1 MATDRLSLL
10 LRLAAIGILVV
21 NGIACVPERDGE
33 AIQAMVREAED
44 LAHFEAFVPAMAKLE
59 TALRAA
65 ERLADP
71 RLTAL
76 CLDHIGSV
84 LDFEGQ
90 TADGAKQHQRAL
102 RLATKIGDRSLAAS
116 IRASIGLA
124 HWRQSEYD
132 AALGALHEA
141 LAVQDE
147 LGDDTGRA
155 RTLDFIGRVHFKRAK
170 YTEAKEFYR
179 RAVAILDTG
188 GDRRWLGI
196 TLEDLGDLA
205 LEQGFYTDALDTYE
219 QALVARR
226 EVGDRAGEAYGL
238 YLIGRAYLRQGAYRE
253 ALVWFERVLDL
264 SRPAG
269 DRAVQAL
276 ALYHMGIAHGR
287 LADPIEALE
296 LYSKALTLKE
306 ELGDRRQQAWI
317 LLRMG
322 DVHVDQRDFPLAL
335 ERYGRAIRIWEE
347 IRDPRGV
354 ATGLEQAASAEFKLG
369 RYEESLEL
377 FRRATEILATS
388 QPAFLASALAEMGE
402 AYAAAGDE
410 ARALEHGRRAAE
422 LARRGRNDEVRW
434 ATARSLGWIERR
446 LGHREDALIS
456 YRESIAI
463 IETLRGRLV
472 ASGEVR
478 AGFLEGKQA
487 VYAETVELLIELGR
501 FEEALEVA
509 ERSRARAFLDLLSGR
524 DLVTK
529 PADQATLARIASL
542 QEALRRE
549 AGLALSA
556 GPAALGDRDRG
567 DKLRSE
573 LTALSA
579 ARPELASLVTTPALT
594 LRQTRREA
602 RRGGTILE
610 YFSAN
615 DRLFI
620 WVLAPD
626 GSIRAASSQISRREL
641 SELVAAVRGSL
652 RADAP
657 SRDGVDERRGP
668 ESPRGAGSDPRP
680 LLRRLHRVLIEPVSH
695 LLPRDRDR
703 LITIVPH
710 GPLFLISFAALVD
723 GKGQY
728 FVERHTLAY
737 SPSISVLRYTGRN
750 RDRVV
755 DSATPQLLVV
765 GNPTMPKPPG
775 RGQPLAPLPGAE
787 SEARTIAG
795 LYPPARVSALTGS
808 RAGERTV
815 RELAP
820 GQTIIHLAT
829 HAVVFDDEPMSSYLA
844 LAPEVGSGSGARDP
858 LGDGLLTVAEV
869 FGLDLH
875 AELVTLSACNT
886 GLGRVSGEGVVGLS
900 RAFIYAG
907 TASVLVSLWGV
918 ADAVAT
924 KEMERFY
931 RGLIRTAGNKAAALA
946 AAQREMIALLRAGKL
961 ESPSGRA
968 LPEDPLLWAP
978 FVLVGEAR

>member
-1 MATDRLSLL
+1 MLSIATDRRSLI
-10 LRLAAIGILVV
+10 LRLAAIVILVI
-21 NGIACVPERDGE
+21 NGIAWTPERGGE
-33 AIQAMVREAED
+33 PIQALVREAED

-65 ERLADP
+65 ERLGDP
-71 RLTAL
+71 ELTAM

-90 TADGAKQHQRAL
+90 SAAGATQHQRAL
-102 RLATKIGDRSLAAS
+102 RLASAIGNRRLAAS

-124 HWRQSEYD
+124 HWRRSEYG

-141 LAVQDE
+141 LAVQEE
-147 LGDDTGRA
+147 LGDDTGSA
-155 RTLDFIGRVHFKRAK
+155 RTHDFIGRVHFKTAK
-170 YTEAKEFYR
+170 YAEAKESYR
-179 RAVAILDTG
+179 RAVEILESG

-205 LEQGFYTDALDTYE
+205 LEQGFYADALATYE
-219 QALVARR
+219 QALVALK
-226 EVGDRAGEAYGL
+226 ETGDRTSEAYGL

-253 ALVWFERVLDL
+253 ALVWFERVLDS

-276 ALYHMGIAHGR
+276 ALYHMGIAHGG

-296 LYSKALTLKE
+296 LYAAALTLKE

-322 DVHVDQRDFPLAL
+322 DVHAGQQDFPLAL

-354 ATGLEQAASAEFKLG
+354 ATGLEQAAGAEFKLG
-369 RYEESLEL
+369 RYEASLEL
-377 FRRATEILATS
+377 FRRAAEILTTS

-410 ARALEHGRRAAE
+410 VRALEHGRRAEE

-446 LGHREDALIS
+446 LGHAEDALIS
-456 YRESIAI
+456 YRESLAI

-472 ASGEVR
+472 ASGDVR

-487 VYAETVELLIELGR
+487 VYGETVELLFELGR

-524 DLVTK
+524 ELVTK
-529 PADQATLARIASL
+529 PASF
-542 QEALRRE
+542 
-549 AGLALSA
+549 
-556 GPAALGDRDRG
+556 
-567 DKLRSE
+567 
-573 LTALSA
+573 
-579 ARPELASLVTTPALT
+579 VTTPPLT
-594 LRQTRREA
+594 LQQTRHEA
-602 RRGGTILE
+602 RRSGATTLE
-610 YFSAN
+610 YFSGN
-615 DRLFI
+615 DSLFI

-626 GSIRAASSQISRREL
+626 GTIRATSSRISRSEL
-641 SELVAAVRGSL
+641 TELVATVRGSW
-652 RADAP
+652 RAD
-657 SRDGVDERRGP
+657 
-668 ESPRGAGSDPRP
+668 GADPLA
-680 LLRRLHRVLIEPVSH
+680 LLRRLHRVLIEPVSD
-695 LLPRDRDR
+695 LLPSDRDR

-710 GPLFLISFAALVD
+710 GPLFLVSFAALVEGD
-723 GKGQY
+723 GRY

-737 SPSISVLRYTGRN
+737 SPSIAVLRYTGRN
-750 RDRVV
+750 RDHVV
-755 DSATPQLLVV
+755 DAAAPRLLVV
-765 GNPTMPKPPG
+765 GNPPMPKPPDG
-775 RGQPLAPLPGAE
+775 QQPLVPLPGAE
-787 SEARTIAG
+787 SEAREIAD
-795 LYPPARVSALTGS
+795 LYPAARVSALIGALA
-808 RAGERTV
+808 RERTV

-820 GQTIIHLAT
+820 RQTIIHLAT
-829 HAVVFDDEPMSSYLA
+829 HAVVFDDEPMGSYLA
-844 LAPEVGSGSGARDP
+844 LGPEAESGSGPRDP

-875 AELVTLSACNT
+875 ADLVTLSACNT
-886 GLGRVSGEGVVGLS
+886 GLGRVNGEGVVGLS

-907 TASVLVSLWGV
+907 TASVLVSLWRV
-918 ADAVAT
+918 ADTVAT
-924 KEMERFY
+924 TLMERFY
-931 RGLIRTAGNKAAALA
+931 RELIRMGGDKAAALA
-946 AAQREMIALLRAGKL
+946 AAQRETIALLREGKL
-961 ESPSGRA
+961 KSPSGRA
-968 LPEDPLLWAP
+968 LAEDPLLWAP

>member
-1 MATDRLSLL
+1 
-10 LRLAAIGILVV
+10 VV
-21 NGIACVPERDGE
+21 RTRPESFPVGW
-33 AIQAMVREAED
+33 
-44 LAHFEAFVPAMAKLE
+44 
-59 TALRAA
+59 
-65 ERLADP
+65 
-71 RLTAL
+71 
-76 CLDHIGSV
+76 GS
-84 LDFEGQ
+84 
-90 TADGAKQHQRAL
+90 
-102 RLATKIGDRSLAAS
+102 RSP
-116 IRASIGLA
+116 G
-124 HWRQSEYD
+124 
-132 AALGALHEA
+132 
-141 LAVQDE
+141 
-147 LGDDTGRA
+147 
-155 RTLDFIGRVHFKRAK
+155 
-170 YTEAKEFYR
+170 
-179 RAVAILDTG
+179 
-188 GDRRWLGI
+188 
-196 TLEDLGDLA
+196 
-205 LEQGFYTDALDTYE
+205 
-219 QALVARR
+219 ARR
-226 EVGDRAGEAYGL
+226 LPHGHRTRQP
-238 YLIGRAYLRQGAYRE
+238 GR
-253 ALVWFERVLDL
+253 
-264 SRPAG
+264 S
-269 DRAVQAL
+269 
-276 ALYHMGIAHGR
+276 
-287 LADPIEALE
+287 PIEALE
-296 LYSKALTLKE
+296 LYAEALTLKE

-322 DVHVDQRDFPLAL
+322 DVHLDERNFPLAL
-335 ERYGRAIRIWEE
+335 QRYRRAIRIWEE

-354 ATGLEQAASAEFKLG
+354 ATGLEQAAVAEFKLG

-377 FRRATEILATS
+377 FRRAAEILAAS
-388 QPAFLASALAEMGE
+388 QPAFLASVLAEMGE
-402 AYAAAGDE
+402 AYAATGDGV
-410 ARALEHGRRAAE
+410 RALEHGRRAAE

-446 LGHREDALIS
+446 LGHRENALIS

-472 ASGEVR
+472 ASSDVR

-487 VYAETVELLIELGR
+487 VYGETVELLIELGR

-529 PADQATLARIASL
+529 PADQAALERIASL

-549 AGLALSA
+549 AILAPTA
-556 GPAALGDRDRG
+556 GPATLGDGDRG
-567 DKLRSE
+567 ETLRSE
-573 LTALSA
+573 LTALTA
-579 ARPELASLVTTPALT
+579 ARPELASLVTTPSLT
-594 LRQTRREA
+594 IRQTRREA

-615 DRLFI
+615 ERLFI

-626 GSIRAASSQISRREL
+626 GSVRAASSQISRREL
-641 SELVAAVRGSL
+641 SVLVGAVRGSL
-652 RADAP
+652 GADAL
-657 SRDGVDERRGP
+657 SRDEAAQRRA
-668 ESPRGAGSDPRP
+668 PRSSSAASDLHP
-680 LLRRLHRVLIEPVSH
+680 LLRRLHRILIKPVSH
-695 LLPRDRDR
+695 LLPRDRDD

-737 SPSISVLRYTGRN
+737 SPSISVLRHTGRN

-755 DSATPQLLVV
+755 GSASPQLLVI
-765 GNPTMPKPPG
+765 GNPVMPKPPG

-787 SEARTIAG
+787 REARTIAG
-795 LYPPARVSALTGS
+795 FYPPARVNALTGS
-808 RAGERTV
+808 RARERTV

-875 AELVTLSACNT
+875 ADLVTLSACNT
-886 GLGRVSGEGVVGLS
+886 GLGRVSGDGVVGLS

-931 RGLIRTAGNKAAALA
+931 RGLIRTAGNKAAAVA
-946 AAQREMIALLRAGKL
+946 AAQREMIAQLRAGTL

-968 LPEDPLLWAP
+968 LAEDPLLWAP